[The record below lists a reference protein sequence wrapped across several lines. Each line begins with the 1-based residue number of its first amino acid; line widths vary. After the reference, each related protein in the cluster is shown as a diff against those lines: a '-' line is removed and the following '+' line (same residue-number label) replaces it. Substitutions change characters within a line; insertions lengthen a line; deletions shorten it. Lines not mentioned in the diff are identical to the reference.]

1 MTTVTPKF
9 LRTRL
14 LPTISLAAA
23 LLFANLSHANQDPPP
38 PVERSTPEAR
48 LLRATEAAGLPPI
61 PSNRA
66 DIYEYYKLD
75 FLPDGYPGRRT
86 DEGTVPHPIYG
97 SYLIAEYL
105 SAYRR
110 SGSKEM
116 LDAACRMADVALSRM
131 DRVGEM
137 TVFTYRPE
145 WKLDSTT
152 QPYVSGL
159 TQSHYLHQLAELHDI
174 TGIARYSEA
183 AQSIFKSLTTSVESG
198 GVLAKTS
205 RGVVIEESPH
215 SPRDIV
221 LNGWLTA
228 IRNIRRYEARTGSK
242 AAQDL
247 VNANLKTLSRL
258 LPLYDVPALA
268 NTRYRIRGFAYV
280 RLRFESTDGV
290 ILQDA
295 SLDIP
300 GGSTHPVRPD
310 YLDRWHSGF
319 MRGVEPIADGLQV
332 IAPQVQLNL
341 VLSLLSAPEP
351 NRLSMRISALSA
363 GEVSLLIA
371 DGDYTPLTSG
381 MPTQRWK
388 TIETLA
394 YPQGSS
400 RLDFGIPI
408 ATIEKIAYPTNF
420 KKRINGR
427 NYNSYHFIHAD
438 SLDILARD
446 FDNPVFDEYA
456 HRWRAYPEQ
465 WPDHPAY
472 QDHDIELERY
482 QMKPR
487 RPDPE

>member
-1 MTTVTPKF
+1 MTAATTNF

-66 DIYEYYKLD
+66 DVSEYYQLD

-300 GGSTHPVRPD
+300 GESTHPVRPD

-363 GEVSLLIA
+363 GRCRPGTYRFRSQTATTHRSPRACRHNDGRPSRRSHTLRGQAASTSAFPSPPSRRSPIPRTSRRESTDETTTLTTLSTPIVSTSSLEISTTPSSMNTHV
-371 DGDYTPLTSG
+371 DGVPIRNNGPTIRPIKAMTS
-381 MPTQRWK
+381 
-388 TIETLA
+388 
-394 YPQGSS
+394 
-400 RLDFGIPI
+400 
-408 ATIEKIAYPTNF
+408 
-420 KKRINGR
+420 
-427 NYNSYHFIHAD
+427 
-438 SLDILARD
+438 
-446 FDNPVFDEYA
+446 
-456 HRWRAYPEQ
+456 
-465 WPDHPAY
+465 
-472 QDHDIELERY
+472 
-482 QMKPR
+482 R
-487 RPDPE
+487 RSDTR